1 MNSDTK
7 PNKQSLIHDVM
18 RGLLLKYV
26 DWERMW
32 YSPKCKF
39 KKGDKLKLNWKAKVM
54 GYEQLEKPITFEKIH
69 KDGVVYTK
77 ENDPWNIYWLRR
89 A

>member
-1 MNSDTK
+1 MFKLSLKK
-7 PNKQSLIHDVM
+7 PFFIHAVM

-32 YSPKCKF
+32 YSPKCRF
-39 KKGDKLKLNWKAKVM
+39 KKGDKLKLNWKAIVM
-54 GYEQLEKPITFEKIH
+54 GYEQFEKPIIFERVD
-69 KDGVVYTK
+69 KDGVVVGK
-77 ENDPWNIYWLRR
+77 DNDLWNIYWLRR